1 MSGQIRLDYAFM
13 EEASQRIVQDSAAI
27 NDALSDLGNKL
38 DALEWEDEAAE
49 AYQAQRAEWTTSL
62 EKLNEILN
70 AVGNAVNTA
79 KENYMATEA
88 ANKAKF
94 A

>member
-1 MSGQIRLDYAFM
+1 MVIALNYIEM
-13 EEASQRIVQDSAAI
+13 EDASQRILAGSQSI
-27 NDALSDLGNKL
+27 NDSLSDLGNKL
-38 DALEWEDEAAE
+38 DALDWEDEAAV
-49 AYQAQRAEWTTSL
+49 AYQDKRAEWTQSL
-62 EKLNEILN
+62 QKLNEILE

-79 KENYMATEA
+79 KENYQNTEA